1 MNLKEKIK
9 EDLKVAFKA
18 KNELEKNTLKGIL
31 AGFINELVAIGK
43 TPQDE
48 LSEDEMI
55 TVIKRLQKQR
65 KDSIEK
71 FTEAGREDL
80 AESEKKELEIVE
92 RYLPEAMSEDEIEKI
107 AIKVKDEL
115 NIDDKSKMGI
125 LIGNVMKE
133 TAGKADGS
141 DVKKVVEKLFN

>member
-1 MNLKEKIK
+1 MNLKEQIK
-9 EDLKVAFKA
+9 EDLKIAFKA
-18 KNELEKNTLKGIL
+18 KNELEKDTLKGIL
-31 AGFINELVAIGK
+31 AGFVNELVSIGK

-48 LSEDEMI
+48 LSNDEMVA
-55 TVIKRLQKQR
+55 VIKRLQKQR

-71 FTEAGREDL
+71 FSEAGRDDL
-80 AESEKKELEIVE
+80 AGNEKQELEIIE
-92 RYLPEAMSEDEIEKI
+92 KYLPEAMSEEEIEKI
-107 AIKVKDEL
+107 AKEVKDEM

-125 LIGNVMKE
+125 LIGNIMKE